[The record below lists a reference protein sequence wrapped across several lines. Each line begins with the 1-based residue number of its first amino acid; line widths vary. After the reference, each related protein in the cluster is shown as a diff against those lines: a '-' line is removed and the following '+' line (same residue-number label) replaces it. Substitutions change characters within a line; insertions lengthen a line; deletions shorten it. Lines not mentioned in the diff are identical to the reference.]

1 MRKIFIKRKKCN
13 MLPLFPL
20 IHIQHSTFPHQ
31 LKAGGPPF
39 SPERETCCMLS
50 INKAMA
56 FLLSLSISSSVMLS
70 FVPTYKYELT
80 LIVGASLRLASRYE
94 PYRLI
99 CRWLNVKRP
108 GRCAPWGAQGWILRM
123 AALIK
128 GRLSDNR
135 PEAFAASFQTERIQ
149 NICMLPDVLVCFRKT
164 ACIFSHYLSQ
174 KSSTGPSLLDSTRFR
189 QNVSSP
195 VSLYRP
201 AI

>member
-1 MRKIFIKRKKCN
+1 M
-13 MLPLFPL
+13 
-20 IHIQHSTFPHQ
+20 QH
-31 LKAGGPPF
+31 LYF
-39 SPERETCCMLS
+39 SFMQ
-50 INKAMA
+50 
-56 FLLSLSISSSVMLS
+56 
-70 FVPTYKYELT
+70 TYEYELT
-80 LIVGASLRLASRYE
+80 LMVGASLRLAGRQESFQDSRVGGLTSKGQVGVLLGE
-94 PYRLI
+94 HR
-99 CRWLNVKRP
+99 
-108 GRCAPWGAQGWILRM
+108 GWILRM

-135 PEAFAASFQTERIQ
+135 PEAFAASFQNKRIQ

-189 QNVSSP
+189 QNVFSP

>member
-1 MRKIFIKRKKCN
+1 MSPIG
-13 MLPLFPL
+13 
-20 IHIQHSTFPHQ
+20 SYV
-31 LKAGGPPF
+31 GGLT
-39 SPERETCCMLS
+39 S
-50 INKAMA
+50 KGQVGV
-56 FLLSLSISSSVMLS
+56 LLW
-70 FVPTYKYELT
+70 EH
-80 LIVGASLRLASRYE
+80 R
-94 PYRLI
+94 
-99 CRWLNVKRP
+99 
-108 GRCAPWGAQGWILRM
+108 GWILRM

-135 PEAFAASFQTERIQ
+135 PEAFAASFQNKRIQ

-189 QNVSSP
+189 QNVFSP